1 MGEYEELLERAF
13 QSLPKT
19 SKSDTR
25 FQIPEAEVTVAGSQ
39 TVVKNLRSVASAL
52 NRDPTHLA
60 KFLLRELAAAGALKE
75 NQLVVQGKFPPGV
88 IQERIN
94 RYVQEYV
101 LCKECGKPDTR
112 LEKIDRILV
121 LRCEACGARTPVR
134 GT

>member
-1 MGEYEELLERAF
+1 MEDYEKLLDRAIS
-13 QSLPKT
+13 SLPET
-19 SKSDTR
+19 VKSDAR
-25 FQIPEAEVTVAGSQ
+25 FQIPEADVTVAGSQ
-39 TVVKNLRSVASAL
+39 TVVKNLRAVASSL
-52 NRDPTHLA
+52 NRDLSHLA
-60 KFLLRELAAAGALKE
+60 KFLLRELAAAGTLKE
-75 NQLVVQGKFPPGV
+75 NQLIVQGKFSPTT

-112 LEKIDRILV
+112 LEKIERIPV